1 MQVLVNGTINGL
13 TIAVMALAFQL
24 VYLPTN
30 VFHVTLA
37 AVYVLTPF
45 VAWALL
51 HAGVAPAIAFAL
63 AIVAGVALS
72 WGSEHFNHA
81 RIERRHGSFSA
92 QFISSLGIYIVVVQT
107 TALVWGNEQKVLRL
121 SGDPIW
127 RLGSSVAITESQ
139 FWVVVGAIV
148 ILAAF
153 FVWLHFSSIGLR
165 YRALADN
172 PKELAVRGFNIR
184 NLRYGA
190 FVISG
195 VMGAVLGLLTAR
207 DTGFWTHGGLPD
219 FLLAMVAS
227 IIGGR
232 STFLGPVLGG
242 LMLGILRHEVEW
254 HVNSRWVEAC
264 TFLALA
270 AFLVFR
276 PGGILELK
284 ARLEA
289 QQR

>member
-13 TIAVMALAFQL
+13 TIAVIALAFQL

-30 VFHVTLA
+30 VFHVALA
-37 AVYVLTPF
+37 AVYVFTPF
-45 VAWALL
+45 VAWAFLQGG
-51 HAGVAPAIAFAL
+51 ATAPLAFAL
-63 AIVAGVALS
+63 ALAAGIALS
-72 WGSEHFNHA
+72 FATEHFNHA
-81 RIERRHGSFSA
+81 PLERRQASFSA
-92 QFISSLGIYIVVVQT
+92 QFISSLGIYVVVVQA
-107 TALVWGNEQKVLRL
+107 TALVWGNDQKVLRT
-121 SGDPIW
+121 SGDAIW
-127 RLGSSVAITESQ
+127 KLGSVAITESQ

-148 ILAAF
+148 IFAGF
-153 FVWLHFSSIGLR
+153 FVWLRFTNVGLQF
-165 YRALADN
+165 RALADN

-184 NLRYGA
+184 NLRYTA

-195 VMGAVLGLLTAR
+195 LMAAIMGLLTAR
-207 DTGFWTHGGLPD
+207 DTGFWTHGGLPI

-242 LMLGILRHEVEW
+242 LMLGVLRHEVEW
-254 HVNSRWVEAC
+254 HVNSRWVEAG
-264 TFLALA
+264 TFLLLA

-276 PGGILELK
+276 PGGLLERR

-289 QQR
+289 QR